1 MKLSL
6 LLHCLQHSLHKF
18 DMLILI
24 IVGGVHG
31 VQLVHGI
38 FTVSYLSMFT
48 PSVLENLMHAQWL
61 VRSSVTIKQRVAAL
75 KNLWN

>member
-6 LLHCLQHSLHKF
+6 LVHCLQHSLHKL

-24 IVGGVHG
+24 RVGGVHG
-31 VQLVHGI
+31 VQLVHSI

-48 PSVLENLMHAQWL
+48 PCVLENRMHAQWL
-61 VRSSVTIKQRVAAL
+61 VRSLVTIKQRVAAL